1 MLAIPHHHFLVSL
14 FLLFFLSTLQTHRL
28 VDNKVTHLISLYS
41 LSSLTLHTTITCVC
55 ACFCHLVCKREMGEK
70 KWPASFV

>member
-1 MLAIPHHHFLVSL
+1 MPAIPHHHFLVSL
-14 FLLFFLSTLQTHRL
+14 FLLLFLSTLQIHRL

-41 LSSLTLHTTITCVC
+41 LSPLTLHTTITCVC
-55 ACFCHLVCKREMGEK
+55 ACFCHHAYKREMGEK